1 MDFLFNVSLI
11 HLVLAQFIVSIT
23 FSLGTIIA
31 SKEMHQH
38 MLFGI
43 MRLPME
49 FFDTTPLGRIL
60 NRFSKD
66 VDVTDNVLPQVLR
79 MLITMTM
86 AVRSIY

>member
-1 MDFLFNVSLI
+1 MFNVSLI
-11 HLVLAQFIVSIT
+11 HLVLTQSIASIT
-23 FSLGTIIA
+23 LSLGTIVA
-31 SKEMHQH
+31 TKEMHQL
-38 MLFGI
+38 MLNGI

-86 AVRSIY
+86 AVCSIYKQ